1 MHVLLFAASGGSGSL
16 VEAFKHN
23 PTFMVLN
30 LICSA
35 IVLTIVVERINFQLT
50 RYRVNSKDFF
60 A

>member
-1 MHVLLFAASGGSGSL
+1 MHLLLFAANSGGSGSGSL

-35 IVLTIVVERINFQLT
+35 IVLTIVVERFTFN
-50 RYRVNSKDFF
+50 
-60 A
+60 